1 MKRKKRQI
9 QKNAAAQPGPA
20 VEPESVPASGKKSVS
35 EKAAAARLTFQKR
48 KKPAYDDA
56 APGGDPDRECG
67 RPEYHVPEIIQRGLW
82 QREARNNP

>member
-48 KKPAYDDA
+48 KKQYQRMMTLLRVVIRIVNA
-56 APGGDPDRECG
+56 AG
-67 RPEYHVPEIIQRGLW
+67 RSTMYRK
-82 QREARNNP
+82 